1 MDPRGSGFVTIAD
14 LRIKV
19 AEANR
24 AIDRAGLVTLS
35 FGNVSGVDREAG
47 ILVIKPSGLACAT
60 IEPDD
65 LVEVALDDGR
75 AIGGTRRPST
85 DTPTHRHLYL
95 ELPDIGGVV
104 HTHSPSAAAWA
115 QAGREIPA
123 LGTTHADYFR
133 GVIPVSR
140 DLRPDEVDGEYE
152 WATGEVIA
160 ETLRELGRTAEE
172 SPAVLVRHHGP
183 FTWGASPAAAVE
195 AAIAL
200 EMIATIAWRTLS
212 IDPAAAPIPDGLLAR
227 HFDRKHGTTAYYG
240 QASGRERRP

>member
-1 MDPRGSGFVTIAD
+1 VNAA
-14 LRIKV
+14 LRAQV

-47 ILVIKPSGLACAT
+47 VLLIKPSGLACAD
-60 IEPDD
+60 IAADD
-65 LVEVALDDGR
+65 LVEVALADGR
-75 AIGGTRRPST
+75 VLGGGRRPST

-95 ELPDIGGVV
+95 EFLEIGGVV

-115 QAGREIPA
+115 QAGRPIPA

-133 GVIPVSR
+133 GPVPVSR
-140 DLRPDEVDGEYE
+140 DLRADEIDGEYE
-152 WATGEVIA
+152 WETGRVIA
-160 ETLRELGRTAEE
+160 ETLRDQGRTAED
-172 SPAVLVRHHGP
+172 SPAVLVRGHGP
-183 FTWGASPAAAVE
+183 FTWGATAAAAVE

-200 EMIATIAWRTLS
+200 EVIATIAWRTLA
-212 IDPAAAPIPDGLLAR
+212 IDPDALALGDGLLRR

-240 QASGRERRP
+240 QATIVERSR